1 MEGKG
6 NRGFCLVGT
15 MLLPPRKGAFRDG
28 SNAGTL
34 FSFGRDGVI
43 LSKFGVAGIMFPMSP

>member
-1 MEGKG
+1 MEGNG
-6 NRGFCLVGT
+6 NRGFCLFST

-34 FSFGRDGVI
+34 FSFGGEGVI
-43 LSKFGVAGIMFPMSP
+43 LSKFGVAGIMFPTSP